1 MFDIISIGS
10 ATRDG
15 FFEGIPFI
23 IVKDKRFRV
32 GKGIALP
39 YSGKVKVPK
48 ATFTTGGG
56 GTNTAVTFTRQELKT
71 ACIFRVGKDVSGEE
85 VIKNLKAEGIDVS
98 YVQIDLKTPT
108 AYSVIFLTQSG
119 ERTILS
125 YKGAG
130 ENISEKEI
138 PWKKLKTRWLYLN
151 SLGGNLNLLKKAL
164 KFASENK
171 IFIAANPGGGELKN
185 LKKHKELLK
194 YFDIFIVNQ
203 EEASYLTDIP
213 YHKEKGVFKKLD
225 ALIQG
230 LVVMTKGPKGV
241 SVSDG
246 KILWQ
251 AGVYREKRIVDR
263 TGAGDAFSSGFV
275 SVFVNEKIQ
284 KNKYRDIFNLN
295 KIEQAIKIG
304 SANGTS
310 VVEYVGAKTGILT
323 KKQIKDKRWKNLPI
337 KRMLLTNNK

>member
-130 ENISEKEI
+130 ENISEKVLDYIVE
-138 PWKKLKTRWLYLN
+138 
-151 SLGGNLNLLKKAL
+151 
-164 KFASENK
+164 SEH
-171 IFIAANPGGGELKN
+171 EDTV
-185 LKKHKELLK
+185 H
-194 YFDIFIVNQ
+194 
-203 EEASYLTDIP
+203 
-213 YHKEKGVFKKLD
+213 
-225 ALIQG
+225 
-230 LVVMTKGPKGV
+230 
-241 SVSDG
+241 
-246 KILWQ
+246 
-251 AGVYREKRIVDR
+251 
-263 TGAGDAFSSGFV
+263 
-275 SVFVNEKIQ
+275 
-284 KNKYRDIFNLN
+284 
-295 KIEQAIKIG
+295 
-304 SANGTS
+304 
-310 VVEYVGAKTGILT
+310 
-323 KKQIKDKRWKNLPI
+323 
-337 KRMLLTNNK
+337 